1 MDPIV
6 KLLPVSLSAEATAVL
21 LSAGKVPPPPR
32 YRHPASDPAEPMRR
46 QLDQCSECFVSH
58 TVSRPLKKCTGC
70 LIAKYCGRECQ
81 KKAWP
86 AHKPISTE
94 ALWKFVAKHQLT
106 IARTALEA
114 FKLQSRPQQA
124 LHNVLVIYVTDRR
137 HLFPGSRVHRETAF
151 YVTDANVRDIGNV
164 ESIKDMLQDEVVRI
178 NMEARKKG
186 YKGSVFVLV
195 LCGNLR
201 ISINTPIDFKYDV
214 RETDDAGDGWKQ
226 TLFTYLNNGIVV

>member
-6 KLLPVSLSAEATAVL
+6 KLLPISLSAEAMAVL

-46 QLDQCSECFVSH
+46 QLDQCSECFMSH

-70 LIAKYCGRECQ
+70 LIAKYCGCECQ

-94 ALWKFVAKHQLT
+94 ALQKF
-106 IARTALEA
+106 
-114 FKLQSRPQQA
+114 QA

-137 HLFPGSRVHRETAF
+137 HLFPGSQVHRETAF
-151 YVTDANVRDIGNV
+151 YVTDADVRDIGDV
-164 ESIKDMLQDEVVRI
+164 ESIKDVLQDEVIRI